1 MSENVNNKR
10 KPLVLKDYIFMG
22 LLSLVFGLLY
32 LLALY
37 AGTATTG
44 ALTPTGYGILG
55 YEPYYGIW
63 FMAALAAVYILR
75 RPGVGIVAEIIA
87 SVIEVILGNSF
98 GPIVILSALIQG
110 LGVELGF
117 AIFRYK
123 RYDYASTMLA
133 AVFAMLFSFLWTGYR
148 SAYWTMDFKIVGLIF
163 IIRLASSLFFTG
175 FLTKLL
181 CDQLAK
187 TGLLKTY
194 PIGQVK
200 A

>member
-1 MSENVNNKR
+1 MYECAPSWIQSNVKA
-10 KPLVLKDYIFMG
+10 F
-22 LLSLVFGLLY
+22 F
-32 LLALY
+32 
-37 AGTATTG
+37 
-44 ALTPTGYGILG
+44 
-55 YEPYYGIW
+55 YGIW

-75 RPGVGIVAEIIA
+75 RPGVGIVAENIA

-148 SAYWTMDFKIVGLIF
+148 SAYWTMELGIVGLIF
-163 IIRLASSLFFTG
+163 IIRLVSSLFFTG
-175 FLTKLL
+175 FLTKVL
-181 CDQLAK
+181 CD
-187 TGLLKTY
+187 
-194 PIGQVK
+194 
-200 A
+200 